1 MMALSICTPQTVC
14 CMYMDKHTYL
24 NPNASTIYKETVSI
38 LNMSARWRL
47 DVPER
52 KHYNTAQ

>member
-1 MMALSICTPQTVC
+1 
-14 CMYMDKHTYL
+14 MYMDKHTFL
-24 NPNASTIYKETVSI
+24 NPNASTIYKATVSI